1 MCRQQSACCAAS
13 FRSVDRGRTSACGA
27 PPRSCSRMLA
37 RPRRPHRRL
46 QAVPGAD
53 AAFCVLAL
61 VASTHGAVRVLEQ
74 AVRAAVGTGALGVWR
89 AAAVDARPGIFQSIF
104 RVNLDFLGYTRVL
117 PGSWAGTP
125 LSVEQSWLPRGVPP
139 SRSEAWP
146 GAPVGGYH
154 HPPHAHTSCENGG
167 G

>member
-1 MCRQQSACCAAS
+1 MTFFS
-13 FRSVDRGRTSACGA
+13 
-27 PPRSCSRMLA
+27 P
-37 RPRRPHRRL
+37 
-46 QAVPGAD
+46 
-53 AAFCVLAL
+53 
-61 VASTHGAVRVLEQ
+61 STIYILFPLFLSK
-74 AVRAAVGTGALGVWR
+74 TG
-89 AAAVDARPGIFQSIF
+89 SIF
-104 RVNLDFLGYTRVL
+104 SNMTNKYLTRIQLQIGSVMQYRVL

-167 G
+167 GQVQRGGCLKMTRISSHSPSWDPALTSDCRCCLSPFSTVCACASWVRGCAFM